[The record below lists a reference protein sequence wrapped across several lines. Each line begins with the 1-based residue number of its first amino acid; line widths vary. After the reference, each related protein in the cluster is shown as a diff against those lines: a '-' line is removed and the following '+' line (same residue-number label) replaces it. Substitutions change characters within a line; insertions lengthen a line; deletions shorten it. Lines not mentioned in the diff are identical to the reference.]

1 MSVNFK
7 LGLARFGANLAVVDL
22 ANFHLNANS
31 SKNLQANSASKNL
44 QANSASANFSANF
57 GKNSQV
63 TSANSAVFANFVL
76 FSMMMHTLVC

>member
-7 LGLARFGANLAVVDL
+7 LGLARFGVDLAVVDL
-22 ANFHLNANS
+22 ANFHLNVNP
-31 SKNLQANSASKNL
+31 SKNLQANSASV
-44 QANSASANFSANF
+44 NFGANF

-63 TSANSAVFANFVL
+63 SSVNSAVFANSVL

>member
-7 LGLARFGANLAVVDL
+7 HGLAKFGANVAVVDL

-31 SKNLQANSASKNL
+31 NKNLQANSASV
-44 QANSASANFSANF
+44 NFSV
-57 GKNSQV
+57 NS
-63 TSANSAVFANFVL
+63 SANSAVFANSVL

>member
-7 LGLARFGANLAVVDL
+7 LGLARFGADLAVVDL

-31 SKNLQANSASKNL
+31 SKNLQANSASV
-44 QANSASANFSANF
+44 NFSAN
-57 GKNSQV
+57 S
-63 TSANSAVFANFVL
+63 SANSAVFANSVL

>member
-7 LGLARFGANLAVVDL
+7 LGSARFGANVAVVDL

-31 SKNLQANSASKNL
+31 SKNLQANSASV
-44 QANSASANFSANF
+44 NF

-63 TSANSAVFANFVL
+63 SSANSAVFANSAL

>member
-31 SKNLQANSASKNL
+31 SKNLQANSASV
-44 QANSASANFSANF
+44 NFSANS
-57 GKNSQV
+57 GV
-63 TSANSAVFANFVL
+63 NSAVFANFVL

>member
-7 LGLARFGANLAVVDL
+7 HGLARFGANVALVDL
-22 ANFHLNANS
+22 VNFHLSVNS
-31 SKNLQANSASKNL
+31 NKNLQANSASV
-44 QANSASANFSANF
+44 NF

-63 TSANSAVFANFVL
+63 SSVNSAVFANSVL

>member
-7 LGLARFGANLAVVDL
+7 LGLARFGADLAVADL

-31 SKNLQANSASKNL
+31 SKNLQANSASV
-44 QANSASANFSANF
+44 NFSVNF
-57 GKNSQV
+57 GKNSQIS
-63 TSANSAVFANFVL
+63 SANSAVFANSVL

>member
-7 LGLARFGANLAVVDL
+7 LGLARFGADLAVVDL
-22 ANFHLNANS
+22 ANFHSNVNP
-31 SKNLQANSASKNL
+31 SKNLQANSASV
-44 QANSASANFSANF
+44 NFSANF

-63 TSANSAVFANFVL
+63 SSANSAVFANSVL

>member
-22 ANFHLNANS
+22 ANFHLNVNS
-31 SKNLQANSASKNL
+31 SKNLQANLASV
-44 QANSASANFSANF
+44 NFSAN
-57 GKNSQV
+57 S
-63 TSANSAVFANFVL
+63 SANSATFANSVL

>member
-7 LGLARFGANLAVVDL
+7 LGLARFGANVALVDL
-22 ANFHLNANS
+22 ANFHLHANL
-31 SKNLQANSASKNL
+31 SKNLQANSESV
-44 QANSASANFSANF
+44 NF

-63 TSANSAVFANFVL
+63 SSANSAVFANSVL

>member
-7 LGLARFGANLAVVDL
+7 LGSARFGANLAV

-31 SKNLQANSASKNL
+31 SKTLQANSASV
-44 QANSASANFSANF
+44 NFSAN
-57 GKNSQV
+57 S
-63 TSANSAVFANFVL
+63 SANSATFANSVL

>member
-31 SKNLQANSASKNL
+31 SKNLQANSAS
-44 QANSASANFSANF
+44 ANFSV
-57 GKNSQV
+57 NSSV
-63 TSANSAVFANFVL
+63 NSAVFANSVL

>member
-7 LGLARFGANLAVVDL
+7 HGLARFGANLAVVDL

-31 SKNLQANSASKNL
+31 SKNLQANSASV
-44 QANSASANFSANF
+44 NFSANL
-57 GKNSQV
+57 
-63 TSANSAVFANFVL
+63 SANSAVFANSVL

>member
-7 LGLARFGANLAVVDL
+7 LGLARFSANVAVVDL

-31 SKNLQANSASKNL
+31 SKNLQANSASV
-44 QANSASANFSANF
+44 NFSANF

-63 TSANSAVFANFVL
+63 SSANSAVFANSVL

>member
-7 LGLARFGANLAVVDL
+7 LGLARFGANLAL

-31 SKNLQANSASKNL
+31 SKNLQANSV
-44 QANSASANFSANF
+44 SANLSANF

-63 TSANSAVFANFVL
+63 SSANSAVFANFVL

>member
-7 LGLARFGANLAVVDL
+7 LGLARFGADLAVVDL

-31 SKNLQANSASKNL
+31 SKNLQANSASV
-44 QANSASANFSANF
+44 NFSAN
-57 GKNSQV
+57 S
-63 TSANSAVFANFVL
+63 SANSAVFASSVL

>member
-7 LGLARFGANLAVVDL
+7 HGLARFGVNLAVVGL

-31 SKNLQANSASKNL
+31 SKNLQANSASV
-44 QANSASANFSANF
+44 NFGANF

-63 TSANSAVFANFVL
+63 SSANSAVFANSVL